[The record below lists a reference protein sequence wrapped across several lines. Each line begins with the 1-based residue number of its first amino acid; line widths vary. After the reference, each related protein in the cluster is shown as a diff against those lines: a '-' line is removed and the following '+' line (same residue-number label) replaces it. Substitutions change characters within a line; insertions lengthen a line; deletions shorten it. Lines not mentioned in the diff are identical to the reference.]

1 MLVVEEVMSIITQE
15 VHDMEVKFRINA
27 RDFKK
32 DVQELL
38 NMKIRGITANTELYD
53 TISNILVDYI
63 RDYLP
68 VDTGALRDQAAGESE
83 RSGYFREGYL
93 EVSKSHGIVWD
104 AIEHR
109 PKEFKHY
116 AGYVIGRVLGMQA
129 GWNGEDLKDAMIANG
144 DWESFIEDCE
154 PYLIEAFNKE
164 G

>member
-1 MLVVEEVMSIITQE
+1 
-15 VHDMEVKFRINA
+15 MEVRFRIDA

-32 DVQELL
+32 DVQEILDR
-38 NMKIRGITANTELYD
+38 KIRGITTNTELYD

-63 RDYLP
+63 RAYLP
-68 VDTGALRDQAAGESE
+68 VDTGALRDQSAGESSK
-83 RSGYFREGYL
+83 SGYFREGYL

-109 PKEFKHY
+109 PTDFRHY

-129 GWNGEDLKDAMIANG
+129 GFTGEDIKDAMIANG
-144 DWESFIEDCE
+144 DWESFLHDCE

-164 G
+164 K